1 MEALEAFVYPYI
13 LLDGGHREVVEIRK
27 GTPSV
32 HLGRGAF
39 IQHPDPLTTD
49 GQITEDCR
57 RSLLSAAC
65 AFAQSHGGVVSIVW
79 GVHGFS
85 HARVDENGKFRVQT
99 VRLEVAK

>member
-1 MEALEAFVYPYI
+1 MEVQESYVYPYI
-13 LLDGGHREVVEIRK
+13 LWNGYREAVEIRK

-65 AFAQSHGGVVSIVW
+65 AFAKSHGGVLTVVW

-85 HARVDENGKFRVQT
+85 HAAVDENGKPSIQT
-99 VRLEVAK
+99 VRLDAAK

>member
-1 MEALEAFVYPYI
+1 MEALDAFVYPYI
-13 LLDGGHREVVEIRK
+13 LLDGNHREVVEIRK

-65 AFAQSHGGVVSIVW
+65 AFAKSHGGVLTIVW

-85 HARVDENGKFRVQT
+85 HAGVDENGKPSIQT
-99 VRLEVAK
+99 VRLEAAK

>member
-1 MEALEAFVYPYI
+1 MEALDAFVYPYI
-13 LLDGGHREVVEIRK
+13 LLDGNHREVVEIRK

-65 AFAQSHGGVVSIVW
+65 AFAKSHGGVLTVFW

-85 HARVDENGKFRVQT
+85 HAGVDENGKPSIQT
-99 VRLEVAK
+99 VRLEAAK